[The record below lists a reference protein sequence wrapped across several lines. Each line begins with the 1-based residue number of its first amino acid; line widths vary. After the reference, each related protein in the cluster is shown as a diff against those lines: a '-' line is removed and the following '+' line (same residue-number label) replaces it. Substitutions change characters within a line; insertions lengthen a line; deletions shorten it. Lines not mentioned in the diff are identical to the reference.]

1 MEHPSNYGLTRTLID
16 QALAVDWTLL
26 PPAVQEVA
34 RQCVLDWLAVA
45 LAGAGSEVVE
55 RLLSALREEMGAP
68 IASVLG
74 RSVRCAPAQASLVN
88 GTASHALDYDD
99 VNAAMQGHPSVP
111 LLPALFAVAEAERH
125 TGQAMLAAFVA
136 GYEFECRVGAAV
148 APGHY
153 LRGFHATATVG
164 ALGATV
170 AVAHLRGLTPECTAH
185 AVGIAATQTAGLKS
199 LFGTDCKPMHAGRAA
214 QLGIWSTTLAAR
226 GFTARDDIL
235 ECPQGFAETHAERL
249 DIAAALATPRAG
261 HHLLD
266 NLFKYHASCFETH
279 ATLEAC
285 ASLRAKLPADASAVR
300 VVEVQVNPYC
310 ERMCNI
316 QTPVDGLQAKFSLR
330 QMAAFALAGIPTSD
344 PSVFAVPFIT
354 APEVLAW
361 RARVVVKFDPRIAA
375 ARARVR
381 VILGNDQ
388 VLESAHDAAQPA
400 SDLEAQRARL
410 VHKAQALLEPLAGAM
425 NTGALVEA
433 SLALDTA
440 DGLRRLLAAM
450 ARFAR
455 PEHSL

>member
-1 MEHPSNYGLTRTLID
+1 VG
-16 QALAVDWTLL
+16 WTQL
-26 PPAVQEVA
+26 PPAVQEMA

-45 LAGAGSEVVE
+45 LAGAGSEVVR
-55 RLLSALREEMGAP
+55 RLLSVLREEMGAP
-68 IASVLG
+68 VASVLR
-74 RSVRCAPAQASLVN
+74 RSVRCAPGQAALVN

-111 LLPALFAVAEAERH
+111 LLPALFAMAEAEGH

-153 LRGFHATATVG
+153 ARGFHATATVG

-170 AVAHLRGLTPECTAH
+170 AVAHLRGLTPECSAH
-185 AVGIAATQTAGLKS
+185 ALGIAATQTAGLKS

-214 QLGIWSTTLAAR
+214 QLGIWSTMLAAR
-226 GFTARDDIL
+226 GFTAREDIL

-249 DIAAALATPRAG
+249 DSAAALSAPRAG

-266 NLFKYHASCFETH
+266 NLFKFHASCFETH

-285 ASLRAKLPADASAVR
+285 ASLRSSLPAEASAVR
-300 VVEVQVNPYC
+300 AVEVQVNPYC

-316 QTPVDGLQAKFSLR
+316 HTPVDGLQAKFSLR

-344 PSVFAVPFIT
+344 PAVFAVRFIN

-361 RARVVVKFDPRIAA
+361 RDRVVVKFDPRIAP
-375 ARARVR
+375 ARAHVR
-381 VILGNDQ
+381 VILGGEK
-388 VLESAHDAAQPA
+388 VLEANHDAALPA
-400 SDLEAQRARL
+400 SDLDMQRARL
-410 VHKAQALLEPLAGAM
+410 VHKAQALLEPIAGTV
-425 NTGALVEA
+425 NTRALIEA
-433 SLALDTA
+433 CLALDSS
-440 DGLRRLLAAM
+440 DGLQVLLAAVT
-450 ARFAR
+450 RLT
-455 PEHSL
+455 PIEESL